1 MSRST
6 NRMGWARYGLLA
18 VLVVAGGAGG
28 LYLSGGWPGGPP
40 SGSPVVPNEHGATP
54 ATQRFS
60 LTARDARDTVEAP
73 ELAVDSAGRLFLTW
87 ASRTGESERT
97 IFLTRTAGAAGLFD
111 TPRAISS
118 GGVYRS
124 GSRTGGKT
132 TGYERRASP
141 HVAAVGDKV
150 LLAWSE
156 ARKDGA
162 GMRMLL
168 AVSAD
173 AGATFSTPRPVHQG
187 ERANP
192 TFTALA
198 TGPGGTTAC
207 AWLDDRSG
215 GQQPFAA
222 VQSAD
227 AGWFAEER
235 LVHAGGDGK
244 GVCPCCPTAACFAPD
259 GTLYVAFRNIQDGYR
274 DIAIGRLRPGQSAF
288 EGPFPV
294 LTGNTWKYD
303 GCPHDG
309 PSLAVAGDGLTVA
322 WMDARTGSQRCYFA
336 QAKLADLRFAS
347 RELHPG
353 TPGNQGNPKLC
364 ADPSG
369 GLHAVWEESLG
380 AEPADPHAGHRH
392 GASADPRAGAG
403 GKAAAGR
410 AIWYAHLAPGQA
422 DFAMARAVAPRPGA
436 FQTRPAIVRLAS
448 GELVTAWNELDE
460 KGKAIVVSRLA
471 GDRAARG
478 DRP

>member
-1 MSRST
+1 MARSLY
-6 NRMGWARYGLLA
+6 RMGWLEYGLLA
-18 VLVVAGGAGG
+18 GLVVAGGAGG
-28 LYLSGGWPGGPP
+28 LYLSGGWPGTPGSAPP
-40 SGSPVVPNEHGATP
+40 AAPSERGATP
-54 ATQRFS
+54 AVQRFA
-60 LTARDARDTVEAP
+60 LTARDVKDTQEAP
-73 ELAVDSAGRLFLTW
+73 DLAVDSGGRVFLTW

-97 IFLTRTAGAAGLFD
+97 IFLTRTDGVAGLFE

-124 GSRTGGKT
+124 VSRTAGKAM
-132 TGYERRASP
+132 GYERRANP
-141 HVAAVGDKV
+141 HVAAVGDK
-150 LLAWSE
+150 LLLTWSE

-162 GMRMLL
+162 GMRMVL
-168 AVSAD
+168 AGSAD
-173 AGATFSTPRPVHQG
+173 AGATFAAPRPIHQG

-198 TGPGGTTAC
+198 VGPGGATAC
-207 AWLDDRSG
+207 AWLDDRAG

-222 VQSAD
+222 VQP
-227 AGWFAEER
+227 AGAAWFAEER
-235 LVHAGGDGK
+235 LVHAGQDAQ
-244 GVCPCCPTAACFAPD
+244 GVCPCCPTAACFGPD

-274 DIAIGRLRPGQSAF
+274 DIAVGRLRPGGSAF

-294 LTGNTWKYD
+294 LADNTWKFD

-309 PSLAVAGDGLTVA
+309 PALAVTGDVLTVA

-336 QAKLADLRFAS
+336 RAKLADLRFTP

-353 TPGNQGNPKLC
+353 ATGNQGNPKLC

-392 GASADPRAGAG
+392 GTSAAPGTRAGA
-403 GKAAAGR
+403 KAAAGR
-410 AIWYAHLAPGQA
+410 AIWYAWLAPGQSE
-422 DFAMARAVAPRPGA
+422 FGMARAVAPRPGA
-436 FQTRPAIVRLAS
+436 FQTRPAIVRLAN
-448 GELVTAWNELDE
+448 GELVAAWNELDE

-471 GDRAARG
+471 GESGRE
-478 DRP
+478 